1 MSHSYSPA
9 EDVADDVEGEDA
21 DAHRD
26 VRRRQRHDEEVRRD
40 LRRGSGFILPNLKRG
55 LIFRRRIL
63 NPSTYQSVI

>member
-1 MSHSYSPA
+1 MSVSDSPA

-40 LRRGSGFILPNLKRG
+40 LECGVQG
-55 LIFRRRIL
+55 LFYPTW
-63 NPSTYQSVI
+63 NGD